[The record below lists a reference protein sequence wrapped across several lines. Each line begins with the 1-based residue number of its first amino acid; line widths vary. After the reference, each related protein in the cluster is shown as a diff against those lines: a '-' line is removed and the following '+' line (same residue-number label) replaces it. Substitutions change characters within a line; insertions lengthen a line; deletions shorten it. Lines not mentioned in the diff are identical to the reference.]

1 VLAAQLQA
9 WNAVID
15 AQQKDANSGAFFKKV
30 IDSQKAWVKR
40 TSAYLNANNNNSA
53 ALEAA
58 YKHFFG

>member
-1 VLAAQLQA
+1 
-9 WNAVID
+9 
-15 AQQKDANSGAFFKKV
+15 V

-40 TSAYLNANNNNSA
+40 TGAYLQTNNLSSA